1 MSEKFGK
8 HGLAKPKLS
17 VRSLATP
24 VRMYEGM
31 DEDVIPKKETEVLE
45 GPVLSERDRA
55 KMERRKRKEE
65 RQREVCALN
74 IYIYTSLN
82 HSHDCLFPFS

>member
-74 IYIYTSLN
+74 IYIYIP
-82 HSHDCLFPFS
+82 H